1 MFEEVCWAIN
11 FGKVKFW
18 PVFLVQVSFILDAMS
33 LDESFQMSLRYCEA
47 QIT

>member
-1 MFEEVCWAIN
+1 MFEGVCWAIN

-18 PVFLVQVSFILDAMS
+18 PVFLVYVSFILDA
-33 LDESFQMSLRYCEA
+33 LRYCKA